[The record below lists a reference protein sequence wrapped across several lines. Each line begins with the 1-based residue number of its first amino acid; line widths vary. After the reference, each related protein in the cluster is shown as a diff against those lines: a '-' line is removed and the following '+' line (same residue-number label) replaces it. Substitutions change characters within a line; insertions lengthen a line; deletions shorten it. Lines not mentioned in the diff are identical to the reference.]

1 MSRVP
6 VPLVPRWLRWT
17 GVLLVTSVIVYF
29 SILTT
34 APAPP
39 EPGPIWDKK
48 LHFAAYA
55 GFAYTLAYATVER
68 RHRPK
73 RRIAGVL
80 GAAILFGLAIELVQ
94 GTLAMRY
101 YSNLDLLANVIGAS
115 LALPWFFAES
125 QVRYFSPRRMSM
137 E

>member
-17 GVLLVTSVIVYF
+17 AVSLVTAVIIYF
-29 SILTT
+29 SIVTT

-55 GFAYTLAYATVER
+55 GFAYALAYATVEWR
-68 RHRPK
+68 ARPR
-73 RRIAGVL
+73 RRIGGVL
-80 GAAILFGLAIELVQ
+80 AIAVLFGFGIELVQ
-94 GTLAMRY
+94 GPLPMRY
-101 YSNLDLLANVIGAS
+101 YSVADLLANGIGAS
-115 LALPWFFAES
+115 LVLPWFLAES
-125 QVRYFSPRRMSM
+125 HVRYFSLRRMTT